1 VSDVSCPV
9 YLARQPI
16 VDGRKEVIGYE
27 LLYRRAFAPSAGEMS
42 LAEEAR
48 SLASALVEI
57 GLNELV
63 GKHRAFVN
71 VSESL
76 ILSHTLDA
84 FPRSRVVLEVL
95 EHVRPTL
102 EVQAELGRLR
112 TLGYTIALDDFIWN
126 DLTEPLIPYADL
138 IKIDISQ
145 VPFEE
150 IPALKTMLR
159 EYPVKL
165 LAERVETHE
174 EFERFCDLDF
184 DFFQGYFFA
193 KPQIVEGRALTV
205 NHLALVRLLSR
216 LHSDDL
222 TLDELEGIIASEVQ
236 LNVRL
241 LKFIKSAYMGLPSK
255 VDSIRKALLFVGIK
269 TLAAIATLLMMSQ
282 FTNKPDEL
290 VFIAMVRA
298 KMCERLASS
307 LGEQDTDRH
316 FTVGM
321 LSTLDALMDMPM
333 AELLPQLPLS
343 EDINEALLKPDCDN
357 SLAKVLRAV
366 RAYEEGDFDTAS
378 SEGVSLAH
386 ANVAYRQAVAWAGQT
401 RMALAA

>member
-1 VSDVSCPV
+1 MSDVSCPV

-16 VDGRKEVIGYE
+16 VDRRQEVIGYE
-27 LLYRRAFAPSAGEMS
+27 LLYRRAFAPTAGEMS

-48 SLASALVEI
+48 SLANALVEI

-71 VSESL
+71 VSEEL
-76 ILSHTLDA
+76 ILSNTLDA
-84 FPRSRVVLEVL
+84 FPKARVVLEVL

-102 EVQAELGRLR
+102 EVQAELSRLR
-112 TLGYTIALDDFIWN
+112 KMGYTIALDDFVWN

-145 VPFEE
+145 VSTAELPSLV
-150 IPALKTMLR
+150 IALQQ
-159 EYPVKL
+159 YPVKL

-174 EFERFCDLDF
+174 QFDQFVELDF
-184 DFFQGYFFA
+184 DYFQGYFFA

-205 NHLALVRLLSR
+205 NHLALVRLLAR

-222 TLDELEGIIASEVQ
+222 TLEELEGIIASEVQ

-255 VDSIRKALLFVGIK
+255 VDSIRKALLFVGVK

-282 FTNKPDEL
+282 FANKPDEL

-298 KMCERLASS
+298 KMCEQLAAR
-307 LGEQDTDRH
+307 LGEQEIDRH

-333 AELLPQLPLS
+333 SELLQQLPLS
-343 EDINEALLKPDCDN
+343 EEINEALLQPD
-357 SLAKVLRAV
+357 SPHVLGKVLRAV
-366 RAYEEGDFDTAS
+366 RAYEEGDFDAAE
-378 SEGVSLAH
+378 SEGISLSD
-386 ANVAYRQAVAWAGQT
+386 ANTAYRQAVAWAGQT

>member
-1 VSDVSCPV
+1 
-9 YLARQPI
+9 
-16 VDGRKEVIGYE
+16 
-27 LLYRRAFAPSAGEMS
+27 MS

-48 SLASALVEI
+48 SLANALVEI

-63 GKHRAFVN
+63 GKHRAFIN
-71 VSESL
+71 VSEDL
-76 ILSHTLDA
+76 ILSNALDA
-84 FPRSRVVLEVL
+84 FPRARVVLEVL

-102 EVQAELGRLR
+102 EIQVELSRLR
-112 TLGYTIALDDFIWN
+112 KLGYTIALDDFIWN

-145 VPFEE
+145 VAPQEL
-150 IPALKTMLR
+150 PVLVTTLR

-165 LAERVETHE
+165 LAERVETYE
-174 EFERFCDLDF
+174 EFERCQDLDF
-184 DFFQGYFFA
+184 DYYQGYFFA

-222 TLDELEGIIASEVQ
+222 TLEELEGIIASEVQ

-241 LKFIKSAYMGLPSK
+241 LKFIKSAYIGLPSK
-255 VDSIRKALLFVGIK
+255 VDSIRKALMFVGVK

-282 FTNKPDEL
+282 FANKPDEL

-298 KMCERLASS
+298 KMSELLASS

-333 AELLPQLPLS
+333 ADLLTQLPLS
-343 EDINEALLKPDCDN
+343 EEINEALLRPDCEN
-357 SLAKVLRAV
+357 VLATVLRAV
-366 RAYEEGDFDTAS
+366 RAYEEGDFETAG
-378 SEGVSLAH
+378 SEGVALAD
-386 ANVAYRQAVAWAGQT
+386 ANMAYRQAVAWAGQT

>member
-1 VSDVSCPV
+1 MSDVSCPV

-16 VDGRKEVIGYE
+16 VDGRQEVIGYE

-48 SLASALVEI
+48 SLANALVEI

-63 GKHRAFVN
+63 GKHRAFIN
-71 VSESL
+71 VSEDL
-76 ILSHTLDA
+76 ILSNALDA
-84 FPRSRVVLEVL
+84 FPRARVVLEVL

-102 EVQAELGRLR
+102 EVQVELSRLR
-112 TLGYTIALDDFIWN
+112 KLGYTIALDDFIWN

-145 VPFEE
+145 IAPQELPV
-150 IPALKTMLR
+150 LVTTLR

-165 LAERVETHE
+165 LAERVETYE
-174 EFERFCDLDF
+174 EFERCQDLDF
-184 DFFQGYFFA
+184 DYYQGYFFA

-222 TLDELEGIIASEVQ
+222 TLEELEGIIASEVQ

-255 VDSIRKALLFVGIK
+255 VDSIRKALMFVGVK

-282 FTNKPDEL
+282 FANKPDEL

-298 KMCERLASS
+298 KMSELLAGS

-333 AELLPQLPLS
+333 ADLLTQLPLS
-343 EDINEALLKPDCDN
+343 EEINEALLQPDCEN
-357 SLAKVLRAV
+357 VLAKVLRAV
-366 RAYEEGDFDTAS
+366 RAYEEGDFETAGR
-378 SEGVSLAH
+378 EGVALAD
-386 ANVAYRQAVAWAGQT
+386 ANMAYRQAVAWAGQT